1 MITIIIVYII
11 SVVLACT
18 TIDYMVDKGVDMS
31 VGMFVIFCPLFNTFW
46 IIYRW
51 YKVIRGK
58 KSIFYTESEKYFC
71 RLKNFSYICNTK
83 SPKGIWVILLSF

>member
-58 KSIFYTESEKYFC
+58 KSIFIQN
-71 RLKNFSYICNTK
+71 LKSIF
-83 SPKGIWVILLSF
+83 VD